1 MRSLPTVR
9 AAVGTTFALLALLFP
24 SAPSAA
30 ADEAKAE
37 FLDLS
42 LTVAAEYPC
51 TWPSWPRFVLHHY
64 ERIGRLSPYNSD
76 VLVMDGNTGTQLDVP
91 PHSVT
96 APGSRLPNAGPFGLA
111 FTDKIPAWQFGGE
124 ACVLDCTDL
133 RDSAPNGRSDLVTK
147 ERVMAWER
155 KHRPLRLGDV
165 VLFHSGY
172 SDRYYKPFPEG
183 RRFAADPLEGKAP
196 AWPDPDPGCMEYLAS
211 RKVLTLGTDS
221 TSMGPLPD
229 LAEPVHYAGLRHG
242 MIWTESATGLGRLPA
257 TGAFYC
263 MLGPKHA
270 GGPYSEA
277 RAFAVVGD
285 PLARQLINA
294 ARKKQAVDLS
304 VVLAEELVVRNGFL
318 CAEGFQAGAGIHL

>member
-1 MRSLPTVR
+1 FHVHGRAPLGAQREHGGQLRRGLRGWSGVGKHEQRQEGSKHSVGRHGLCNGLDGRWAESGSNASILPAPGGAHNDGPAGGGRDSFGLCLRPKSHSQLPRASAMRSLPTVR

-24 SAPSAA
+24 SAPAAA

-51 TWPSWPRFVLHHY
+51 TWPTWPRFVLHHY

-76 VLVMDGNTGTQLDVP
+76 VLVKDGNTATQLDVP
-91 PHSVT
+91 PHSAT

-165 VLFHSGY
+165 
-172 SDRYYKPFPEG
+172 
-183 RRFAADPLEGKAP
+183 
-196 AWPDPDPGCMEYLAS
+196 
-211 RKVLTLGTDS
+211 
-221 TSMGPLPD
+221 
-229 LAEPVHYAGLRHG
+229 
-242 MIWTESATGLGRLPA
+242 
-257 TGAFYC
+257 
-263 MLGPKHA
+263 
-270 GGPYSEA
+270 
-277 RAFAVVGD
+277 
-285 PLARQLINA
+285 
-294 ARKKQAVDLS
+294 
-304 VVLAEELVVRNGFL
+304 
-318 CAEGFQAGAGIHL
+318 